1 LSPASALH
9 QQVGLGL
16 RLIKR
21 LKLFNYQRFEMS
33 TNEFKTKTTPSTSP
47 PVTVAT
53 AVHLLHRAGQCAD
66 ELFSLNSTTGS
77 MTPRQFAVLKAIASS
92 TEPSQTTLV
101 EMTGIDRST
110 VADIVRRLVERGL
123 VQRRKTRRD
132 ARMYAL
138 RLTVKGVAALRATEP
153 AAQTTDDKLLASL
166 GAAERE
172 VFVQALAKIVANI
185 GPISSARVTR

>member
-1 LSPASALH
+1 
-9 QQVGLGL
+9 
-16 RLIKR
+16 
-21 LKLFNYQRFEMS
+21 MS
-33 TNEFKTKTTPSTSP
+33 TNEPKCETTAPASAAGTLS
-47 PVTVAT
+47 T

-66 ELFSLNSTTGS
+66 ELFSLNLEAGS
-77 MTPRQFAVLKAIASS
+77 VTPRQFAVLKAIAGS

-101 EMTGIDRST
+101 EITGVDRST
-110 VADIVRRLVERGL
+110 IADIVRRLVERGL

-138 RLTVKGVAALRATEP
+138 RLTVKGVAALRASEP

-172 VFVQALAKIVANI
+172 VFVQALAKIVANV